1 MSLVLDPAA
10 EDRIQRQLDRGPYTA
25 PADLIN
31 RALDVLE
38 ADDWLLQNREAIN
51 ADLEE
56 SSAQAARGE
65 GYSPEEAMA
74 LLASRREGRAASPT
88 NFH

>member
-1 MSLVLDPAA
+1 MSLVLDPAT
-10 EDRIQRQLDRGPYTA
+10 EDRIQRQLDRGPYA
-25 PADLIN
+25 EPAELLN
-31 RALDVLE
+31 RALDLLE
-38 ADDWLLQNREAIN
+38 ADDWLVRNSEAIN

-74 LLASRREGRAASPT
+74 LLAARRAARAA
-88 NFH
+88 